1 MDNASLH
8 RIADAIAESIVCSCG
23 HVHAHL
29 SDALQCEME
38 TTIVHPRGIR
48 IGVEKA
54 PASTAYFA
62 KRDRRLKP
70 YDRAMRLALRSVWA
84 EELRIML
91 ANLRKLKGV
100 GVKFSTSIIDLILY
114 PKGKLTAAMAASLRS
129 ILSSELEAMG
139 QHALDD
145 IKLDA
150 AFDVDNPRVQDWL
163 DTYSVKLS
171 QNLEDVNEQMIRE
184 QLIDGINAGE
194 GIPELTN
201 RVHDLFDSWDR
212 ERAETIARSETIR
225 ASTQASLEAYHDSGV
240 VKFKTW
246 LPAPDA
252 CDICVEIGLKDPI
265 PLDEPF
271 FDDDYGD
278 GQGPPAHVNCR
289 CACAAVIED

>member
-1 MDNASLH
+1 MNNASLH

-23 HVHAHL
+23 HAH
-29 SDALQCEME
+29 
-38 TTIVHPRGIR
+38 
-48 IGVEKA
+48 A
-54 PASTAYFA
+54 PAKARVNNAYFA

-145 IKLDA
+145 IRLDA

-194 GIPELTN
+194 GIPELTA

-212 ERAETIARSETIR
+212 ARAEMIARTETIR
-225 ASTQASLEAYHDSGV
+225 ASNQAALEAYHESGV

-246 LPAPDA
+246 LPGPES
-252 CDICVEIGLKDPI
+252 CDICVDLGLKDPI

-278 GQGPPAHVNCR
+278 GQGPPAHPHCV
-289 CACAAVIED
+289 CAVAAIIED